1 MRRLRVEREGEQADE
16 GIEAHALRLSL
27 CAQRSNP
34 ASKWLSFPVRT
45 PKSYRNAPNSQMRLS
60 HLADY
65 AVVLMTAAARRPAAA
80 RLSAT
85 ELACETGVPL
95 PTAQKLMGQLA
106 ACGLL
111 RSVRGAGGG
120 FSLAK
125 GASQISL
132 ADIVEAVEGPIAMTV
147 CSGHEGPS
155 DCALD
160 AHCRVKPHMGVVGNA
175 VRGALGAVSLE
186 ALSGPASAARGLAR

>member
-1 MRRLRVEREGEQADE
+1 
-16 GIEAHALRLSL
+16 
-27 CAQRSNP
+27 
-34 ASKWLSFPVRT
+34 
-45 PKSYRNAPNSQMRLS
+45 MRLS

-65 AVVLMTAAARRPAAA
+65 AVVLMTAAARRPAGA

-85 ELACETGVPL
+85 ELAQDTGVPL

-111 RSVRGAGGG
+111 SSARGASGG
-120 FSLAK
+120 FALARPAK
-125 GASQISL
+125 EISL

-147 CSGHEGPS
+147 CSEGRN

-160 AHCRVKPHMGVVGNA
+160 AHCRVKPHMGLIGSA
-175 VRGALGAVSLE
+175 VRGALGAVSLQQ
-186 ALSGPASAARGLAR
+186 LSTPAKAGAHSRQEKVWAPASAVAQS

>member
-1 MRRLRVEREGEQADE
+1 
-16 GIEAHALRLSL
+16 
-27 CAQRSNP
+27 
-34 ASKWLSFPVRT
+34 
-45 PKSYRNAPNSQMRLS
+45 MRLS

-65 AVVLMTAAARRPAAA
+65 AVVLMTAAARRPAGA

-85 ELACETGVPL
+85 ELSAETGVPL

-106 ACGLL
+106 
-111 RSVRGAGGG
+111 GAGLFTSARGVSGG
-120 FSLAK
+120 FALSRE
-125 GASQISL
+125 ASQISL

-160 AHCRVKPHMGVVGNA
+160 AHCRVKPHMGIVGNA
-175 VRGALGAVSLE
+175 VRGALGAVSLTE
-186 ALSGPASAARGLAR
+186 LAR

>member
-1 MRRLRVEREGEQADE
+1 
-16 GIEAHALRLSL
+16 
-27 CAQRSNP
+27 
-34 ASKWLSFPVRT
+34 
-45 PKSYRNAPNSQMRLS
+45 MRLT

-65 AVVLMTAAARRPAAA
+65 AVVLMTAAARRPADS

-85 ELACETGVPL
+85 ELSEDTGVPL

-106 ACGLL
+106 TAGLL
-111 RSVRGAGGG
+111 SSSRGVGGG
-120 FSLAK
+120 FTLSRPA
-125 GASQISL
+125 AEISL

-147 CSGHEGPS
+147 CSGQEGAS

-175 VRGALGAVSLE
+175 VRGALGAVSLTS
-186 ALSGPASAARGLAR
+186 LCGPASAGGLAQ

>member
-1 MRRLRVEREGEQADE
+1 
-16 GIEAHALRLSL
+16 
-27 CAQRSNP
+27 
-34 ASKWLSFPVRT
+34 
-45 PKSYRNAPNSQMRLS
+45 MRLS

-85 ELACETGVPL
+85 ELASETGVPL

-106 ACGLL
+106 ASGLL
-111 RSVRGAGGG
+111 TSVRGAGGG
-120 FSLAK
+120 FTLARL
-125 GASQISL
+125 AAEISL

-147 CSGHEGPS
+147 CSGHEGVS

-175 VRGALGAVSLE
+175 VRGALGAVSLTS
-186 ALSGPASAARGLAR
+186 LCGPASAGGLAR

>member
-1 MRRLRVEREGEQADE
+1 
-16 GIEAHALRLSL
+16 
-27 CAQRSNP
+27 
-34 ASKWLSFPVRT
+34 
-45 PKSYRNAPNSQMRLS
+45 MRLS

-65 AVVLMTAAARRPAAA
+65 AVVLMTAAARRPTDA
-80 RLSAT
+80 RLSST
-85 ELACETGVPL
+85 ELAAETGVPL

-111 RSVRGAGGG
+111 TSMRGASGG
-120 FSLAK
+120 FALARP
-125 GASQISL
+125 ASEISL

-147 CSGHEGPS
+147 CSGTEGPS

-175 VRGALGAVSLE
+175 VRGALGAVSLTE
-186 ALSGPASAARGLAR
+186 LAQ